1 MTETSELPLQLA
13 PAGSPVRRLPRSS
26 LPSPTAS
33 IRPRPASWARSRCR
47 RGRLPDRTC
56 CSFDLKIVDMQ
67 EILERLDR
75 IETALAT
82 LIEQRTIK
90 EWYSTDEVATI
101 LEKAPFTVREWCRLG
116 RIHADKRACG
126 RGNTQEWMISHDELT
141 RVRNEGLLPVITKYK
156 HYR

>member
-1 MTETSELPLQLA
+1 
-13 PAGSPVRRLPRSS
+13 
-26 LPSPTAS
+26 
-33 IRPRPASWARSRCR
+33 
-47 RGRLPDRTC
+47 
-56 CSFDLKIVDMQ
+56 MQ

-90 EWYSTDEVATI
+90 DFYSTDEVAAI

-126 RGNTQEWMISHDELT
+126 RGNAQEWMISHDELT
-141 RVRNEGLLPVITKYK
+141 RIRNEGLLPVAKYN